1 MYFCNPS
8 FSTIVLAIFRRSSPI
23 TSAIFMPNPLYFRQI
38 LQRVRLFLARL
49 SFRTGL
55 WLLAACAVSYL
66 LAFAPI
72 LFPLSLTTKGVLW
85 FIFFGLA
92 KALQYSAV
100 LVLGK
105 AGGHR
110 LRDWWRR
117 RNFLASPTSQQSE
130 ETQKE
135 KEEHQK

>member
-1 MYFCNPS
+1 
-8 FSTIVLAIFRRSSPI
+8 
-23 TSAIFMPNPLYFRQI
+23 MPNALYFRQI

-55 WLLAACAVSYL
+55 WLLVACAVSYL

-117 RNFLASPTSQQSE
+117 RKFMSTPSKQSE
-130 ETQKE
+130 DTPKE
-135 KEEHQK
+135 KQEHKKL

>member
-1 MYFCNPS
+1 
-8 FSTIVLAIFRRSSPI
+8 
-23 TSAIFMPNPLYFRQI
+23 MPNPLCFRQM
-38 LQRVRLFLARL
+38 LQRVRHFLARL

-66 LAFAPI
+66 LAFAPL

-85 FIFFGLA
+85 FVFFGLA

-117 RNFLASPTSQQSE
+117 RKFMSPPSKQSE
-130 ETQKE
+130 DAPKE
-135 KEEHQK
+135 KQEHKKL

>member
-8 FSTIVLAIFRRSSPI
+8 FSTIVLAIFRRFFTYSICNFYAESLI
-23 TSAIFMPNPLYFRQI
+23 FSTNTSAHQTFSRAS
-38 LQRVRLFLARL
+38 LFPH
-49 SFRTGL
+49 GI
-55 WLLAACAVSYL
+55 AVSYL

-110 LRDWWRR
+110 LHDWWRR

>member
-1 MYFCNPS
+1 MYFCNTS
-8 FSTIVLAIFRRSSPI
+8 FSTIVLAIFQRFFTYSICNFYAEALIFSTNASARQTFSRASFFPHGLVVVGGLRGELFIGICPAFISTFADHQRR
-23 TSAIFMPNPLYFRQI
+23 AL
-38 LQRVRLFLARL
+38 VH
-49 SFRTGL
+49 
-55 WLLAACAVSYL
+55 
-66 LAFAPI
+66 
-72 LFPLSLTTKGVLW
+72 
-85 FIFFGLA
+85 FFGLA

-130 ETQKE
+130 ETLKE

>member
-1 MYFCNPS
+1 
-8 FSTIVLAIFRRSSPI
+8 
-23 TSAIFMPNPLYFRQI
+23 MPNALYFRQI
-38 LQRVRLFLARL
+38 LQRVRIFLARL

-110 LRDWWRR
+110 LRNWWRGR
-117 RNFLASPTSQQSE
+117 KLLSPTQQQLSSDADSNIPPPNKDSSK
-130 ETQKE
+130 T
-135 KEEHQK
+135 

>member
-1 MYFCNPS
+1 
-8 FSTIVLAIFRRSSPI
+8 
-23 TSAIFMPNPLYFRQI
+23 MPNLLYFRQI
-38 LQRVRLFLARL
+38 LQRVRHFLSRL
-49 SFRTGL
+49 SFRTGM

-92 KALQYSAV
+92 KTLQYSAV

-110 LRDWWRR
+110 LRVWWRR
-117 RNFLASPTSQQSE
+117 RNFLAPTPSKQSE
-130 ETQKE
+130 ETLKE
-135 KEEHQK
+135 KEKHRR

>member
-1 MYFCNPS
+1 
-8 FSTIVLAIFRRSSPI
+8 
-23 TSAIFMPNPLYFRQI
+23 MPNPLYFRQI
-38 LQRVRLFLARL
+38 LHRVRLFLARL

-72 LFPLSLTTKGVLW
+72 LFPLS
-85 FIFFGLA
+85 LA

>member
-1 MYFCNPS
+1 MPKPPKIRQFLLQLKS
-8 FSTIVLAIFRRSSPI
+8 QLAK
-23 TSAIFMPNPLYFRQI
+23 
-38 LQRVRLFLARL
+38 L

-85 FIFFGLA
+85 FMFFGLA

-117 RNFLASPTSQQSE
+117 RNFLASSTSQQSE
-130 ETQKE
+130 EMLKE